1 MSHSVQE
8 YILSIGERINRR
20 QLLFLMVLGYHH
32 QEYRNTYWPSH
43 ASLAAETQ
51 SDEREVRRMVKELRE
66 LGIITFERGV
76 GRGNR
81 GAYVFPEMGAR
92 KPGTNARISPEKEGT
107 KEGIKEGIFTHH
119 NKEIQILK
127 ELQEQQRT
135 SPDVVNAM
143 RTWIRLKSEFEQS
156 HPEDKWVRSAYF
168 LYVLSGR
175 TLLLTLP
182 PCERIV
188 SQARASK
195 DLRQAVR
202 EAGFEGLVF
211 APHPKDDDLWRLE
224 QRYPLIYAQ
233 LPAAL
238 RRKYERKKKPAQ
250 SAG

>member
-1 MSHSVQE
+1 
-8 YILSIGERINRR
+8 
-20 QLLFLMVLGYHH
+20 
-32 QEYRNTYWPSH
+32 
-43 ASLAAETQ
+43 
-51 SDEREVRRMVKELRE
+51 MVKELRGARNHY
-66 LGIITFERGV
+66 LRAWR
-76 GRGNR
+76 GRGTEGPN
-81 GAYVFPEMGAR
+81 VFPEMEQENRALMPAFR
-92 KPGTNARISPEKEGT
+92 LKKEGT

-211 APHPKDDDLWRLE
+211 APHPKDDDLWRSNNAPLFMPSCPRHYVE
-224 QRYPLIYAQ
+224 NMNAKRNQRN
-233 LPAAL
+233 
-238 RRKYERKKKPAQ
+238 RRVRKTVLL
-250 SAG
+250 AG